1 MTNEEMLSAILTA
14 NISKEQRDA
23 LLGEYA
29 NILIKEKTEKTWE
42 EKNEEVIEK
51 SRMQSS
57 AVKDRLK
64 EYEIKAQKEEKQRIF
79 DSEIEEKVKV
89 LEQIQ
94 NKNGERIYSDLKD
107 ASAYEILSIYE
118 SYEKNNPQLLKEIES
133 KLENKEKHEEVE
145 IVLPKENKN
154 EELKQEEPIVIE
166 PVEIEEKTNE
176 IEEEPIAEPI
186 ELVEKPVAD
195 DSSELIEKPD
205 TIEEN
210 PEKKLKVV
218 DFEENM
224 KKFPKSFREFEDC
237 GGLAPEKDGIKRRIV
252 KAIKNKWAEIKNKK
266 AGVSEKQLLN
276 KPSSFV
282 ETAPIQ
288 IPEIQVSEDQLLKED
303 TPVVNGFQKIDANR
317 GIIANSIV
325 PEQQLLNI
333 EDDPVLKQLE
343 ERPIIPEY
351 RPAFDESLLPEAK
364 DSQEMSFDEIYNPV
378 NMQMNQGKSI

>member
-1 MTNEEMLSAILTA
+1 
-14 NISKEQRDA
+14 
-23 LLGEYA
+23 
-29 NILIKEKTEKTWE
+29 
-42 EKNEEVIEK
+42 
-51 SRMQSS
+51 
-57 AVKDRLK
+57 
-64 EYEIKAQKEEKQRIF
+64 
-79 DSEIEEKVKV
+79 
-89 LEQIQ
+89 
-94 NKNGERIYSDLKD
+94 
-107 ASAYEILSIYE
+107 
-118 SYEKNNPQLLKEIES
+118 
-133 KLENKEKHEEVE
+133 
-145 IVLPKENKN
+145 
-154 EELKQEEPIVIE
+154 
-166 PVEIEEKTNE
+166 
-176 IEEEPIAEPI
+176 
-186 ELVEKPVAD
+186 
-195 DSSELIEKPD
+195 
-205 TIEEN
+205 
-210 PEKKLKVV
+210 
-218 DFEENM
+218 M